1 MVMRHSN
8 WLAAAL
14 VVGTSALALA
24 GCHRTET
31 AKTERHE
38 RAMRREPIRAISK
51 LDCPAKQG
59 QLKLVSA
66 AADGLSCAYTGEAE
80 VVLRLVSLNG
90 GDAEAALAPI
100 ETELK
105 ALMPTVKAA
114 EQTGATAKSGKNK
127 TSIHLPGV
135 HIDASDDGA
144 DIKIGHITINSSEGG
159 ASEVKI
165 NKNVTVKG
173 DDRKETVNISAHDDE
188 DGDGDVNIRA
198 SDDGAEIRH
207 NKRGDAIRSTLILAS
222 DKAPSGYRVVGYEAR
237 GPKGGPIAV
246 ATVKAKNRDEGD
258 HDIFK
263 DMKALVRHNVGG

>member
-1 MVMRHSN
+1 MRHSN
-8 WLAAAL
+8 WLAIAL
-14 VVGTSALALA
+14 VLGASATALGA
-24 GCHRTET
+24 CDRSET
-31 AKTERHE
+31 AKVERHE
-38 RAMRREPIRAISK
+38 KPASRSPIRTISK
-51 LDCPAKQG
+51 LDCPEQQG
-59 QLKLVSA
+59 RLKRVSVA
-66 AADGLSCAYTGEAE
+66 PDGLSCVYSGEAE
-80 VVLRLVSLNG
+80 VTLRLVSLNG

-114 EQTGATAKSGKNK
+114 DPPTTPGKSGKNK

-144 DIKIGHITINSSEGG
+144 DIKIGHITINSSENG

-165 NKNVTVKG
+165 SKNVTVRG
-173 DDRKETVNISAHDDE
+173 DNRKETVNISAQDDE

-198 SDDGAEIRH
+198 NDDGAEIRH

-222 DKAPSGYRVVGYEAR
+222 DKPTSGYKVVGYEAR

-258 HDIFK
+258 HDVFK

>member
-8 WLAAAL
+8 WLAVAL
-14 VVGTSALALA
+14 VVGTSALALV

-31 AKTERHE
+31 AKIEKHE
-38 RAMRREPIRAISK
+38 RAGRREPIRAISK
-51 LDCPAKQG
+51 LDCPAQQG
-59 QLKLVSA
+59 RLKLVSA
-66 AADGLSCAYTGEAE
+66 ALDGLSCIYSGEAE
-80 VVLRLVSLNG
+80 VTLRLVSLNG

-114 EQTGATAKSGKNK
+114 EATDRSGRPEKNK

-165 NKNVTVKG
+165 NKNVTVRG
-173 DDRKETVNISAHDDE
+173 DDRKETVSISSHDDE

-198 SDDGAEIRH
+198 NDGGAEIRH
-207 NKRGDAIRSTLILAS
+207 TKRGDAIRSTLILAS

>member
-1 MVMRHSN
+1 MRRSN
-8 WLAAAL
+8 WLTATIM
-14 VVGTSALALA
+14 VGASALALA

-38 RAMRREPIRAISK
+38 RANRREPIRAISK
-51 LDCPAKQG
+51 LDCPAQQG
-59 QLKLVSA
+59 RLKLVSA
-66 AADGLSCAYTGEAE
+66 ASDGLSCAYTGEAE
-80 VVLRLVSLNG
+80 VVLTLVSLNG
-90 GDAEAALAPI
+90 ATAEAALAPI

-105 ALMPTVKAA
+105 VLMPTVKAG
-114 EQTGATAKSGKNK
+114 EQTGPAAKQGKNK

-135 HIDASDDGA
+135 HIDASNDGA
-144 DIKIGHITINSSEGG
+144 DIRIGHITINSSQGG

-165 NKNVTVKG
+165 NKNVTVRG
-173 DDRKETVNISAHDDE
+173 DDRKETVSISAPDDE
-188 DGDGDVNIRA
+188 DGDVNIRA
-198 SDDGAEIRH
+198 NDGGAEIRH
-207 NKRGDAIRSTLILAS
+207 TKRGDAIRSTLILAS